1 MNANRRSYDA
11 DYKPE
16 GVRLAVE
23 LNNITSVARD
33 LGIGSTTLQRW
44 VDLSSEHP
52 EN

>member
-23 LNNITSVARD
+23 LNNITSVAQD
-33 LGIGSTTLQRW
+33 LGTWYWLDDASAVG
-44 VDLSSEHP
+44 
-52 EN
+52 